1 METEFHVKSDDK
13 KKQNTENIQ
22 ELYYENQELK
32 IVNKKYY
39 YYIENTK
46 L

>member
-1 METEFHVKSDDK
+1 MINKNR
-13 KKQNTENIQ
+13 NTENIQ

-32 IVNKKYY
+32 IVNKSTT

>member
-1 METEFHVKSDDK
+1 MI

-32 IVNKKYY
+32 IVNKS
-39 YYIENTK
+39 TTTT
-46 L
+46 